1 MRLLRIRLEHFRG
14 VEAAEIE
21 LDPSGVTLI
30 TGRNETGKTSV
41 LDAVTF
47 AFAYPDNSRDRR
59 ILAAKPVHRDEGPF
73 VEVELT
79 TGAYHLVFSKRWL
92 KRPATSLRVLAPR
105 PENLTGRQAHDRLE
119 AILGETLD
127 RSLLSA
133 LHYQQ
138 GVTIQQA
145 ALGDCSSLSAALD
158 AATSAGGLGGEG
170 EETLWERVCRER
182 LRFFTETGRPLQ
194 YRKDLEGRRARAGE
208 RVAELERRVAGIEG
222 DAGTHHRNGLRL
234 ALLGQEL
241 AGERPKRDAAETA
254 WRAASKLVAEVD
266 RLDAERRLSVAN
278 ADAARKHVSEREQL
292 VREVEDAQSGLDG
305 LRHALAQQVPAIQA
319 AEGAFGKASQALA
332 TAREERSRAQAAADV
347 AAADDRYWRTRSNHA
362 MYQNRR
368 ETVERA
374 EGDRQAARLTLD
386 TCRLDEDR
394 MGELER
400 GHEARSTA
408 AARLDAA
415 RASLAVEALAP
426 IEVTSSHGTQALA
439 AGERTE
445 TPVATSGEVV
455 IEGVARVVV
464 TGAASDRRLEARLRE
479 AEEHFA
485 ELLVAAGLQRGDGI
499 DAARAVDRERRRAV
513 EREHSAEAQM
523 TAALHDLPSIDELD
537 RRIAAGEEQMASH
550 VTIVARSTREE
561 HPLPPDKEAA
571 ERAAATAD
579 DVLRSAQSAEREC
592 DGVLVDCERAK
603 AKLVGAS
610 LELRGKLSAAESRL
624 LETSR
629 ALDAACAETADEALA
644 EALTAA
650 VEVEVSALGA
660 LDGAREALERAGPD
674 RSKLSYENQVALVE
688 RLDEESAELRQELAR
703 LAGSLERAGEQGVQE
718 GIDAARQELE
728 VTTAEATR
736 TDGLAAAADRLWRVL
751 GRKRDE
757 ARRAYVAPYR
767 EALQRLSRLVF
778 GSDFAVEVDERT
790 LEVTD
795 RTIAMRTVRF
805 DQLSTGTQEQLCV
818 LSRLACAMIVSPAAD
833 GSGAP
838 VIIDDALGYTDHER
852 LESMALAFSAARE
865 SCQVIV
871 LICVPERYGR
881 IGSARVVRLDD
892 QLTTC

>member
-21 LDPSGVTLI
+21 LDPAGVTVI

-158 AATSAGGLGGEG
+158 AATSAGALGGEG
-170 EETLWERVCRER
+170 EENLWERVCRER
-182 LRFFTETGRPLQ
+182 LRYFTETGRPLQ
-194 YRKDLEGRRARAGE
+194 YRKDLEGRRARAE
-208 RVAELERRVAGIEG
+208 ETVVELERRVAAIEG
-222 DAGTHHRNGLRL
+222 DADAHHRKTLRL
-234 ALLGQEL
+234 VRLDREL
-241 AGERPKRDAAETA
+241 AEERPKRDAAEAA
-254 WRAASKLVAEVD
+254 WRAASDLVAEVD
-266 RLDAERRLSVAN
+266 RLDAEHRLAVAN
-278 ADAARKHVSEREQL
+278 ADAARRRVGAREQL
-292 VREVEDAQSGLDG
+292 VSEMEDAQSGLDG
-305 LRHALAQQVPAIQA
+305 LRLALTQQEPAIQA
-319 AEGAFGKASQALA
+319 AEGALQRASQALA
-332 TAREERSRAQAAADV
+332 TAREERGRAQAAADV

-362 MYQNRR
+362 MYQARR

-415 RASLAVEALAP
+415 RASLRVEALAP

-464 TGAASDRRLEARLRE
+464 TGAASDRRLEGKLRQ

-485 ELLVAAGLQRGDGI
+485 ELLVAAGLLRGDGI

-550 VTIVARSTREE
+550 VANRGEE

-579 DVLRSAQSAEREC
+579 DLLRSAQSAEREC
-592 DGVLVDCERAK
+592 DGVFVDCERAR

-610 LELRGKLSAAESRL
+610 LELRGKVSAAESRL
-624 LETSR
+624 VETSR
-629 ALDAACAETADEALA
+629 ALDAARGETADEALA

-650 VEVEVSALGA
+650 VEAGVSALGA

-674 RSKLSYENQVALVE
+674 RSKLSYENQVALVG
-688 RLDEESAELRQELAR
+688 RLDEERGELRQELAK

-718 GIDAARQELE
+718 GLDAARQELE
-728 VTTAEATR
+728 ERTAEATR
-736 TDGLAAAADRLWRVL
+736 TDGLAAAADLLWEVL

-795 RTIAMRTVRF
+795 RTVAMRTVRF
-805 DQLSTGTQEQLCV
+805 DQLSTGAQEQLCV
-818 LSRLACAMIVSPAAD
+818 LSRLACAMIVSLGVD
-833 GSGAP
+833 DSGAP

-871 LICVPERYGR
+871 LTCVPERYGR